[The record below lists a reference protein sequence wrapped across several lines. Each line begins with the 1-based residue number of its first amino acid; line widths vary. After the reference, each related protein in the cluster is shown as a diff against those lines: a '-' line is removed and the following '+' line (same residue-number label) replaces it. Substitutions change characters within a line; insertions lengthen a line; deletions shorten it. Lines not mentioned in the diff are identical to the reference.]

1 MQAFCFPVNCG
12 PLKYGSL
19 QQKLELKVSA
29 LAVDERAQWLF
40 SASKDNALKARRP
53 EKAPGPKPKESDG
66 RRSTTWSGPAF
77 LHLLWLCRAGTLGG
91 EADDAVR
98 DAFADPHHVDA
109 FRRGR
114 CLGLR
119 GESSKRERAA

>member
-91 EADDAVR
+91 RQMMQCETHSPTPTTSMHFEEAGA
-98 DAFADPHHVDA
+98 
-109 FRRGR
+109 
-114 CLGLR
+114 
-119 GESSKRERAA
+119 